1 MKMENLETERLIICP
16 IALDDVQE
24 IFKYRSDSVTNK
36 YQGFV
41 PKNLKDV
48 YEFIGKTSTE
58 IDIPDTWFQFV
69 IIQKESDKIIGDIGI
84 HFLGDDNQ
92 QVEIGCTLSKH
103 FHKQGYASEAL
114 NSIITYLFNVLNKHR
129 IIASI
134 DPRNIESSNLMNRLG
149 FRQEA
154 HFKESI
160 LINGMWVDDIIFAVL
175 KSEW

>member
-1 MKMENLETERLIICP
+1 MKIENLETERLIIRP
-16 IALDDVQE
+16 IALDDAHE
-24 IFKYRSDSVTNK
+24 ILKYRSDSDTNK

-41 PKNLKDV
+41 PKNLNDV
-48 YEFIGKTSTE
+48 YEFIGKTSAE

-92 QVEIGCTLSKH
+92 QVEIGCTLSQN

-129 IIASI
+129 IIASV
-134 DPRNIESSNLMNRLG
+134 DPRNINSINLMKRLE

-160 LINGMWVDDIIFAVL
+160 LINGIWVDDMIFAIL